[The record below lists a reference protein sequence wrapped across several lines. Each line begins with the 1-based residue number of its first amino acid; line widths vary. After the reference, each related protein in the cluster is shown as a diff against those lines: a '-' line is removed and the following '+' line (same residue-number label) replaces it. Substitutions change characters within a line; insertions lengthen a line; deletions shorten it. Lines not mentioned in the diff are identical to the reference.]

1 MQRLVA
7 GEMSPEHN
15 GARLNG
21 GSVVSTVVATERGWQ
36 PVPQHDADQPP
47 SGVTIVPPCNNN
59 GTLLANGKSSCNGHR
74 DDENSAL
81 TGGTNATPASHLC
94 DDDDIQ
100 CGVGSCRPRWARP
113 LASTRVFMVV
123 FLLAW
128 ILQGMYY
135 TYFVSVITTIEKLFQ
150 IKSKTTGMLMSAT
163 EVGQISTALL
173 LTYYAGRGH
182 RPRWIACGMVLFA
195 ISSFG
200 CTLPHFIYGDR
211 LLQSTIATIPL
222 PGSEDRTVCRAL
234 NISATTSSLLQ
245 QPSCDASEV
254 LVEQA
259 SNSQVTN
266 SVLTMWFIS
275 LLGVGVGQTA
285 VSTLGIP
292 YIDDNVASRESPLYI
307 CKSNNIRNTYLSA
320 YYLLLKIFIAITIGV
335 RILGPASGFILGSLC
350 TRVYADLSVDP
361 HIDPSDPRWVGAWW
375 LGELIYNIKK

>member
-1 MQRLVA
+1 MMFFTHAQYLLLLFILLQISAV

-21 GSVVSTVVATERGWQ
+21 GTVVSGVGATDRGGWQ

-81 TGGTNATPASHLC
+81 TGGVNATPASHLC
-94 DDDDIQ
+94 DDDEIQ
-100 CGVGSCRPRWARP
+100 CGVGSCKPRWARP

-211 LLQSTIATIPL
+211 LLQATVDTIPL

-234 NISATTSSLLQ
+234 NASSSTSSLLQ

-259 SNSQVTN
+259 AHSQITN

-307 CKSNNIRNTYLSA
+307 CELNYITQHYELWIYIYSN
-320 YYLLLKIFIAITIGV
+320 
-335 RILGPASGFILGSLC
+335 
-350 TRVYADLSVDP
+350 
-361 HIDPSDPRWVGAWW
+361 
-375 LGELIYNIKK
+375 